1 MSGHSK
7 WSSIKHKK
15 GAADAK
21 RGQLFSKL
29 TRAIIVAAKEGG
41 PDPAANLSLQNAVEK
56 AKAASMPK
64 DNIDRAIA
72 KGAGTDADSA
82 AYETVVYEGYGPA
95 GVAVIVESLTDNRNR
110 TAGEVRHTFDKNDGN
125 LGTPGSVAWLFERR
139 GLVLVPADGTD
150 EDELMLA
157 AAEGGAD
164 DVSLDGSS
172 YEVLSAGEQLA
183 AVREAV
189 AGAGFE
195 IESAELT
202 MLPKTTV
209 AVEDESEAKK
219 ILRLIDQLE
228 ENDDVQEVY
237 AELRHPGESPR
248 KRGRLVPSTLSWNVR
263 NSARPRARS
272 RSRSV
277 LSCSP
282 AEAAS
287 RRLRERDRL
296 RPTRLRLR
304 LPPARSDSRHGA
316 LAEASVPE

>member
-21 RGQLFSKL
+21 RGKLFSKL

-41 PDPAANLSLQNAVEK
+41 PDPAGNLALQNAVEK

-72 KGAGTDADSA
+72 KGAGTDSDSA
-82 AYETVVYEGYGPA
+82 AYETVVYEGYGPG
-95 GVAVIVESLTDNRNR
+95 GVAVIVETLTDNRNR
-110 TAGEVRHTFDKNDGN
+110 TAGEVRHTFDKHDGN
-125 LGTPGSVAWLFERR
+125 LGTSGSVAWLFERR
-139 GLVLVPADGTD
+139 GLVLVPADGAD
-150 EDELMLA
+150 EDELTLA

-172 YEVLSAGEQLA
+172 FQVLA
-183 AVREAV
+183 AAEELATVREAV
-189 AGAGFE
+189 EAAGFE

-237 AELRHPGESPR
+237 ANFDIPERVLESVA
-248 KRGRLVPSTLSWNVR
+248 G
-263 NSARPRARS
+263 
-272 RSRSV
+272 
-277 LSCSP
+277 
-282 AEAAS
+282 
-287 RRLRERDRL
+287 
-296 RPTRLRLR
+296 
-304 LPPARSDSRHGA
+304 
-316 LAEASVPE
+316 